1 MNQEDCILRKFLLAT
16 AAAGGLMTLTA
27 FAASAAPV
35 VGVAGQHI
43 AAPAH
48 VVQADYYWHHHHW
61 HHRRW
66 YHGRW
71 HYW

>member
-1 MNQEDCILRKFLLAT
+1 MRKFLLAT

>member
-1 MNQEDCILRKFLLAT
+1 MRKLLLAT
-16 AAAGGLMTLTA
+16 AAAGGVMTLAA
-27 FAASAAPV
+27 FTASAAPV
-35 VGVAGQHI
+35 AGVVDQHA

-48 VVQADYYWHHHHW
+48 VVQADWYWHHHHW

-71 HYW
+71 HYWN